1 MLLVAFDEL
10 WPGFER
16 GDNYFLRML
25 AERFHPLLVPAGSDE
40 ADLVFCSTLGSLSP
54 TGRGRSLRVLIAL
67 DDAAPDFDRC
77 DFAFSAGPVDER
89 HADRHFRLPAWAM
102 FAASGAGR
110 TGGLPAR
117 YRPERACRQLC
128 AALFGDVLP
137 PPGQA
142 IQASASAAPRPRF
155 HAGAAAAKKLTIGMA
170 TYDDF
175 DGVYFTVQAI
185 RLYHREV
192 LPEIEIV
199 VVDNHPDGPAAE
211 ALRLLEGSIAQYRYV
226 PFADFQGTSVRDLIF
241 RVARTEHVLCVDG
254 HVLIVPGALRR
265 LIGFL
270 DADPP
275 CRDLLQG
282 PNVRDDLQ
290 ELSTHFEPVWRAGM
304 FGVWGHDE
312 RAADPDG
319 LPFEIPMQGL
329 GLFACRKDAWPGF
342 SPRFAGFGGEE
353 GYIHEKFRQA
363 GRRTLCLPFLR
374 WLHRFQRPKGYSYP
388 NVWEDRVRNYLLG
401 HHELG
406 LDPAP
411 VEEHF
416 RGLLGALPFERIAA
430 EVRRELAS
438 PFFQFEV
445 AYGIDDGD
453 GERWRDLLDH
463 LRTLGI
469 CRPRHFV
476 RDPALAAEAGRLDA
490 HRATL
495 ELALHTGLESVIL
508 FEREWSRAAR
518 PAIED
523 GRAAAAGARVAGL
536 RDRRRRR
543 DLRGRLPPAG
553 L

>member
-1 MLLVAFDEL
+1 
-10 WPGFER
+10 
-16 GDNYFLRML
+16 
-25 AERFHPLLVPAGSDE
+25 
-40 ADLVFCSTLGSLSP
+40 
-54 TGRGRSLRVLIAL
+54 
-67 DDAAPDFDRC
+67 
-77 DFAFSAGPVDER
+77 
-89 HADRHFRLPAWAM
+89 
-102 FAASGAGR
+102 
-110 TGGLPAR
+110 
-117 YRPERACRQLC
+117 
-128 AALFGDVLP
+128 
-137 PPGQA
+137 
-142 IQASASAAPRPRF
+142 
-155 HAGAAAAKKLTIGMA
+155 
-170 TYDDF
+170 
-175 DGVYFTVQAI
+175 
-185 RLYHREV
+185 
-192 LPEIEIV
+192 
-199 VVDNHPDGPAAE
+199 
-211 ALRLLEGSIAQYRYV
+211 
-226 PFADFQGTSVRDLIF
+226 
-241 RVARTEHVLCVDG
+241 VLCVDG

-312 RAADPDG
+312 RAADPDD

-523 GRAAAAGARVAGL
+523 GLRRLQARAWQVCVIADAAGTCAVAYHRRAYERVLADLAPDAAADRSLESRLHGKAQVVVAGAPIDPERQGLASRAAVAV
-536 RDRRRRR
+536 
-543 DLRGRLPPAG
+543 
-553 L
+553 